1 MFKEMINKQGTW
13 KLFMLDV
20 VGQID
25 RYDKDIYLFVFVVAL
40 ITY

>member
-13 KLFMLDV
+13 KLFKLDV